1 MKRNTVEVEISLVN
15 YDEVLNKLKEIN
27 KEASK
32 INEFDMNVDGT
43 IFANGITDEYI
54 EKLEKD
60 YTKKELEQKIVND
73 LYKKEVYSKDDI
85 ELIKAILKG

>member
-1 MKRNTVEVEISLVN
+1 MEDFETKRNIVEIEISLVN

-27 KEASK
+27 KEANKFS
-32 INEFDMNVDGT
+32 VDET
-43 IFANGITDEYI
+43 IFANTI
-54 EKLEKD
+54 KLEKD

-85 ELIKAILKG
+85 ELIKAVLK

>member
-1 MKRNTVEVEISLVN
+1 MEDFETKRNIVEIEISLVN

-27 KEASK
+27 KEANKFS
-32 INEFDMNVDGT
+32 VDET
-43 IFANGITDEYI
+43 IFANTISEVCI

-73 LYKKEVYSKDDI
+73 LYKKEIYSKDDI
-85 ELIKAILKG
+85 ELIKAVLK